1 MLTHISDIRPLKVK
15 YTSEKGW
22 CPTKQSQLAW
32 RENTSTFQP
41 LNTSCFP
48 KKLFICSAKETLLE
62 SLKCVDYLW
71 YIAMLWST
79 VTIRKSTFCIITLC
93 FWTRWNIIL
102 FAINVTYYWRWF
114 KKKSGINIDG
124 LASIYF
130 IWCVLV
136 HEPNKTSACNI
147 LTVHLLHVL

>member
-1 MLTHISDIRPLKVK
+1 MLIFYEQRCWYNVLPQANRKQSPCQNMKMDHLKSWVESMNSVMCTCIK

-32 RENTSTFQP
+32 RENMSTFQP
-41 LNTSCFP
+41 WTRSVF
-48 KKLFICSAKETLLE
+48 KKNYSPAVLQKQ

-79 VTIRKSTFCIITLC
+79 ITIRKSTFCIITLC

-102 FAINVTYYWRWF
+102 FAINVTYYWKR
-114 KKKSGINIDG
+114 
-124 LASIYF
+124 
-130 IWCVLV
+130 
-136 HEPNKTSACNI
+136 T
-147 LTVHLLHVL
+147 